1 MTRSCDGASPPHTG
15 VTKPVLIRPTSWRI
29 LSGGGGPLRGRR
41 GEADVGVGMLR
52 DDLLGLPGV
61 EQAEIDGDSATP
73 AGVRIRLSPG
83 VDPAVIGDEVRR
95 VLSLHGLR
103 QEIDSAALPPNPEG
117 SSLSGRETE
126 KSFEAGVEVGGSQ
139 PGASDL
145 VIGIAG
151 GLESV
156 SVIEGHGGIAV
167 TAVGPSAEAT
177 ARAAG
182 VSGPAIDQAV
192 VSAVAD
198 LAGEVSDAVQLDE
211 TLSMGEAIGLAWDL
225 RRVSASSIQRPTIPV
240 EASATE
246 DGSFALVPLAPFLE
260 VIGAG

>member
-1 MTRSCDGASPPHTG
+1 
-15 VTKPVLIRPTSWRI
+15 
-29 LSGGGGPLRGRR
+29 
-41 GEADVGVGMLR
+41 VGVGMLR

-117 SSLSGRETE
+117 PSLSGRETE
-126 KSFEAGVEVGGSQ
+126 KSFEPGVEVGGSQ

-145 VIGIAG
+145 VTGIGR

-167 TAVGPSAEAT
+167 TAVGRSAEAT

-198 LAGEVSDAVQLDE
+198 LAGEAALPLICSLDE
-211 TLSMGEAIGLAWDL
+211 RELAGES
-225 RRVSASSIQRPTIPV
+225 VVTIV
-240 EASATE
+240 IEASGRRLV
-246 DGSFALVPLAPFLE
+246 GSAIVEGGRAYAVGRAVWAALSSNWEP
-260 VIGAG
+260 